1 MPAVTLDTFLAAAEA
16 FPAGVEVSW
25 SDGAIALAEASLD
38 EHGLLLLGEF
48 HGVAENPLI
57 VEAVAGALEI
67 GALAFE
73 WPVSDEQRLLE
84 EMLAWVGDGRVTA
97 GHIALLRRT
106 ACRVAGVDRRLT
118 GDRDE
123 AMADANADLRGRVL
137 FVGGNVHTRLTPF
150 HGADRQLD
158 PGRRPPALC
167 TLDVHYR
174 SGHYWN
180 FGPRSFAAP
189 ERPPRGPHVTLA
201 IATEATVLGGA
212 TSKGAKSRGSPCSS
226 RGRGTPPGR
235 GTRRASTRRPKR
247 GA

>member
-1 MPAVTLDTFLAAAEA
+1 MPAAMLDTFLAAAEA

-67 GALAFE
+67 DALAFE
-73 WPVSDEQRLLE
+73 WPVSDEQRLLG

-106 ACRVAGVDRRLT
+106 ACRVAGVDRGLT

-123 AMADANADLRGRVL
+123 AMADAIADLRGRVL

-150 HGADRQLD
+150 HGAPTAGSILAAAR
-158 PGRRPPALC
+158 PALC

-180 FGPRSFAAP
+180 FGPRSFADP
-189 ERPPRGPHVTLA
+189 ERPPRRPHVTLA

-212 TSKGAKSRGSPCSS
+212 TSEGA
-226 RGRGTPPGR
+226 
-235 GTRRASTRRPKR
+235 
-247 GA
+247 